1 MTHAYHGLPC
11 WYELATNDLKGAEAF
26 YGKTLGW
33 SLVDSGT
40 PGMDYWIAS
49 AKGAIVAGMMKAE
62 DGQPLAWAIYFAV
75 ENCDATTAAAKDMGA
90 TIIVPPA
97 DIPNTGRFSMLVDPQ
112 GAAFA
117 LLQPLP
123 GGSGGAFDQQKP
135 GHGNWHELIVPDPLK
150 AMGFYGKLFG
160 WTVSRSMPMGP
171 DMTYHIIA
179 HDGLDIGGTCSLPN
193 SAPHWKPYFGIA
205 SAKVAIAAVKAA
217 GGEVIHGPDEVPGG
231 AFTVQI
237 ADPQGVRLALVG
249 GA

>member
-11 WYELATNDLKGAEAF
+11 WYELATSDLSAAQAF
-26 YGKTLGW
+26 YGKVLGW
-33 SLVDSGT
+33 THADSGT
-40 PGMDYWIAS
+40 PGMDYHIAS
-49 AKGAIVAGMMKAE
+49 AGGAMVAGMMKAE
-62 DGQPLAWAIYFAV
+62 GGQPPAWSIYFAV
-75 ENCDATTAAAKDMGA
+75 EDCDATAAAAKDMGA
-90 TIIVPPA
+90 TVIVPPA
-97 DIPNTGRFSMLVDPQ
+97 DIPNTGRFSVLIDPQ

-123 GGSGGAFDQQKP
+123 GGQGGAFDQQKP
-135 GHGNWHELIVPDPLK
+135 GHGNWHELIVADPIK

-160 WTVSRSMPMGP
+160 WTVSRSVPMGP

-179 HDGLDIGGTCSLPN
+179 RDGLDIGGTCTLPETP
-193 SAPHWKPYFGIA
+193 PHWKTYFGVDSAMA
-205 SAKVAIAAVKAA
+205 SIAAVKAA
-217 GGEVIHGPDEVPGG
+217 GGAIIHGPDEVPGG